1 MATRRISRPLAVG
14 ASLGILVCLAPPF
27 PGLGWAQSMQPVER
41 IPRAQF
47 GVVGEFPLKASDLD
61 ALIFPSADA
70 EERAAV
76 LEGLRFFSTPHT
88 AAEGAGPDANQPF
101 CQGCHRNSDDVPR
114 NARLITTSSPIS
126 RAGRSTPT
134 DFEFTA
140 FDPMTMAGHAPE
152 QDEVIDRRTGVISGT
167 GRTAAFTQFGDFNST
182 DPDPANA
189 LLDPL
194 DGTGPHRTRQ
204 HFPRLFPAGTPGLLN
219 FGGVVQHVRPSLAA
233 CLPDPIQPIEMDPN
247 LPGVTVDPVTGLL
260 DPPSGVSPVTGF
272 RRAVGERAAPPYVGR
287 GLMEAIRAEDILAL
301 EDPLDTQGHSSSLND
316 PAAFP
321 ECQPVMA
328 RDCIKGRHNENGS
341 CPCDGGVVG
350 GDLPAIAECGS
361 AGTDCGMPSRLGR
374 FGLRAAGP
382 TLVQFVI
389 GGMQGELGITSPLR
403 PTEPNQAPVN
413 IAGQAMGCKDTV
425 PDPEFG
431 LETVSNVRT
440 MLRLTPPPEFGN
452 TLLEV
457 LESRAPQGPRPG
469 KSPAARV
476 QRGAILFGVDIVAF
490 ANRTIPGRMPSTGDD
505 GRDMHAIN
513 QKDRG
518 LNCVGCHTPIQATG
532 QSPADVGAPHLSFV
546 WAPVFSD
553 LLLHEMT
560 IIDAERF
567 APTPRD
573 PLLIR
578 RLRRLVGVA
587 GGEAEDGEHGPADG
601 PGRGEHGPPD
611 GPGRGEH
618 GPPDGPGPG
627 EHGPAEGPGHLFGT
641 FDLARNLADDALFAQ
656 GVAEGYMWRTP
667 PLMGLG
673 RVGPP
678 FLHDARVYL
687 SLSTVERTPA
697 GTVMT
702 SSQFTN
708 APLVVRT
715 LDDALRAAIELHDL
729 PPPDDAKTP
738 NTPGAGCPVPPNGR
752 IGAVD
757 YGSDPESVI
766 CPPYDS
772 EISQR
777 NRSEA
782 REVIRRYRALSPE
795 DQQAVIEFLKE
806 L

>member
-1 MATRRISRPLAVG
+1 MAARKLS
-14 ASLGILVCLAPPF
+14 SLLRLCGSLSTLMCFAPPF
-27 PGLGWAQSMQPVER
+27 LGLGWAHSSVLRPVER

-47 GVVGEFPLKASDLD
+47 GVVGQLPLTESDLD
-61 ALIFPSADA
+61 ALIFPSAD
-70 EERAAV
+70 EDERRAV
-76 LEGLRFFSTPHT
+76 LKGLTFFSTPHT

-101 CQGCHRNSDDVPR
+101 CQGCHRNSEEVPQ
-114 NARLITTSSPIS
+114 NAGLITTSSPIS
-126 RAGRSTPT
+126 RAARSTPT

-140 FDPMTMAGHAPE
+140 FDPMTMGGHAPD
-152 QDEVIDRRTGVISGT
+152 QDETIDRRTGAISGT
-167 GRTAAFTQFGDFNST
+167 GRTAAFTQFADFNST
-182 DPDPANA
+182 DPDPAKA

-194 DGTGPHRTRQ
+194 DGSGPHFAQ
-204 HFPRLFPAGTPGLLN
+204 PHFPRLRPMGTPGLLN
-219 FGGVVQHVRPSLAA
+219 FGGIVQHVRPSLAA

-247 LPGVTVDPVTGLL
+247 LAGVSVDPVTGLL
-260 DPPSGVSPVTGF
+260 DPPSGVSPVSGF
-272 RRAVGERAAPPYVGR
+272 RRTVGERAAPPYVGR
-287 GLMEAIRAEDILAL
+287 GLMEAIPDEAIKAL
-301 EDPLDTQGHSSSLND
+301 EDPEDTHGHSSSLND

-321 ECQPVMA
+321 ECQPLTT
-328 RDCIKGRHNENGS
+328 RDCIAGRHNENGS

-350 GDLPAIAECGS
+350 GDLPATTECPS
-361 AGTDCGMPSRLGR
+361 MGTGCGMPVHVGR

-413 IAGQAMGCKDTV
+413 IARQAIGCKDTV

-431 LETVSNVRT
+431 VDTVSNVRT
-440 MLRLTPPPEFGN
+440 MLRLTPPPEFGR
-452 TLLEV
+452 TLLEL
-457 LESRAPQGPRPG
+457 LESDDPEEQRSGE
-469 KSPAARV
+469 SPAARV
-476 QRGAILFGVDIVAF
+476 QRGAMLFGVDLVAF
-490 ANRTIPGRMPSTGDD
+490 ANRTIAGRMPNAGD
-505 GRDMHAIN
+505 GRDGHAIN
-513 QKDRG
+513 QTDRL

-532 QSPADVGAPHLSFV
+532 ESPATAAGDLGGQHLDFV
-546 WAPVFSD
+546 WAPIFSD

-560 IIDAERF
+560 IIDAERH

-578 RLRRLVGVA
+578 RLRRVVGGP
-587 GGEAEDGEHGPADG
+587 GGEAEDSEHGPSDG
-601 PGRGEHGPPD
+601 PGGVGDGPVGPPGLLVD
-611 GPGRGEH
+611 
-618 GPPDGPGPG
+618 
-627 EHGPAEGPGHLFGT
+627 T
-641 FDLARNLADDALFAQ
+641 FDLARNLADDALMAQ

-687 SLSTVERTPA
+687 SLRTVERTPA

-702 SSQFTN
+702 SSRFTN

-729 PPPDDAKTP
+729 PPPDGAKTP
-738 NTPGAGCPVPPNGR
+738 SVPGAGCPVPPNGH
-752 IGAVD
+752 IGGVD
-757 YGSDPESVI
+757 YGSDSESVI
-766 CPPYDS
+766 CPQYDS
-772 EISQR
+772 AISQT

-795 DQQAVIEFLKE
+795 DQQALIEFLKQ